1 PTFRAIFEAFQE
13 YSVLVFRD
21 QRLTDEQQMA
31 FSERFGPLE
40 TTISSLGRENRLH
53 PNLVDLSNLDPAQ
66 GGRLMDW
73 TDRPRAYHAGERPG
87 VVLRRLSRLVYR
99 GHARRGVPPAAG
111 RAFGSHDASG
121 VHLPAPVAAV

>member
-1 PTFRAIFEAFQE
+1 PYPRRRHGRGKMAQTTSRLTIRPIHPCVGAQVEGVDLAQPLAPPTFRAIFEAFQE

-53 PNLVDLSNLDPAQ
+53 PNLVDLSNLDPQQ
-66 GGRLMDW
+66 GSRRIESI
-73 TDRPRAYHAGERPG
+73 DRRM
-87 VVLRRLSRLVYR
+87 VSTSRKQ
-99 GHARRGVPPAAG
+99 H
-111 RAFGSHDASG
+111 
-121 VHLPAPVAAV
+121 